1 MPTLCAVSGSIKRI
15 AGARYSKSLNCAALL
30 CSSSRRNAYA
40 PADAAAVPSNAAN
53 LGGPEWDEEDGED
66 DRARSASGRVEA
78 RPRRDDACPGANPM
92 RVTLAAR
99 ARAPPRASAAVG
111 DIGGAVEGARPL
123 QRFWPRRRGER
134 PASLLLF
141 GCKKVPFAAF
151 AARTGY
157 VLTPGRPGPRARV
170 MRGSDARRKPAVTQP
185 ISGYGYG
192 YGAASRA
199 RRGGEGEAASS
210 PGDENVA
217 LEMSRDE
224 RWTKQLCASTATR
237 VLLAMAL
244 FGIIGT
250 LLPVVAMRLG
260 VRIPQVAKTGPRRHA
275 FTAVGLGDGRDHARG
290 VSVSTSGAFSG
301 RGVAGLGAYG
311 GETSLIGTPLKP
323 CSGPDQA
330 EATGWDRSGSCAWDP
345 TDSGYHEV
353 RSTPTNLTETP
364 VVISA

>member
-1 MPTLCAVSGSIKRI
+1 
-15 AGARYSKSLNCAALL
+15 
-30 CSSSRRNAYA
+30 
-40 PADAAAVPSNAAN
+40 
-53 LGGPEWDEEDGED
+53 
-66 DRARSASGRVEA
+66 
-78 RPRRDDACPGANPM
+78 
-92 RVTLAAR
+92 
-99 ARAPPRASAAVG
+99 
-111 DIGGAVEGARPL
+111 
-123 QRFWPRRRGER
+123 
-134 PASLLLF
+134 
-141 GCKKVPFAAF
+141 
-151 AARTGY
+151 
-157 VLTPGRPGPRARV
+157 

-185 ISGYGYG
+185 ISGYG

-290 VSVSTSGAFSG
+290 VSTSGAFSG

-353 RSTPTNLTETP
+353 RSTPTNLTETL
-364 VVISA
+364 VVISALMTFF

>member
-1 MPTLCAVSGSIKRI
+1 
-15 AGARYSKSLNCAALL
+15 
-30 CSSSRRNAYA
+30 
-40 PADAAAVPSNAAN
+40 
-53 LGGPEWDEEDGED
+53 
-66 DRARSASGRVEA
+66 
-78 RPRRDDACPGANPM
+78 
-92 RVTLAAR
+92 
-99 ARAPPRASAAVG
+99 
-111 DIGGAVEGARPL
+111 
-123 QRFWPRRRGER
+123 
-134 PASLLLF
+134 
-141 GCKKVPFAAF
+141 
-151 AARTGY
+151 
-157 VLTPGRPGPRARV
+157 

-192 YGAASRA
+192 AASHA

-290 VSVSTSGAFSG
+290 VSTSGAFSG

-353 RSTPTNLTETP
+353 RSTPTNLTETL
-364 VVISA
+364 VVISALTTFF